1 MNIECI
7 ILLANKENLDMIR
20 NNLEVDIKVKCV
32 EAGMVQRNLAER
44 LGITS
49 QYVNHIIKKKEG
61 LVNKTFVMMM
71 EGLGYDVELKYIP
84 IDQDSET
91 RNDN

>member
-1 MNIECI
+1 
-7 ILLANKENLDMIR
+7 MIR

-44 LGITS
+44 VGITS

>member
-1 MNIECI
+1 
-7 ILLANKENLDMIR
+7 MIR